1 MPDGSAVRG
10 SSRWKKILLLLLA
23 GAGIAIFAYGAV
35 QDLSLDLK
43 AGKIPAGIP
52 DSVLENI
59 DLDREINGDL
69 WKANV
74 GKVER
79 GKDWATLY
87 SISVD
92 VERVNGQLWT
102 LRAPEGL
109 YLEKEQTAEISRPR
123 GTMSGGGVAFR
134 YAAPLARWNR
144 ETGRILFPEGFEA
157 SGDLGR
163 FQAEYMELLPEGI
176 MEADKGASIQWY
188 DQEDHDPESEL

>member
-1 MPDGSAVRG
+1 MTG
-10 SSRWKKILLLLLA
+10 SSRWKKILLLLLGA
-23 GAGIAIFAYGAV
+23 AGIAFFAYGAV
-35 QDLSLDLK
+35 QDLALDLK
-43 AGKIPAGIP
+43 QGKIPAGIP

-69 WKANV
+69 WKANI

-87 SISVD
+87 TIAVD
-92 VERVNGQLWT
+92 VERANGQLWT
-102 LRAPEGL
+102 LRAPEGR
-109 YLEKEQTAEISRPR
+109 YMEKDMTAEISRPT
-123 GTMSGGGVAFR
+123 GTMTGGGVDLR

-144 ETGRILFPEGFEA
+144 ESGKILFPEGFEA

-163 FQAEYMELLPEGI
+163 FQAEYMELLPDGI

-188 DQEDHDPESEL
+188 DQEEHDPEF

>member
-1 MPDGSAVRG
+1 MPDGTALKG
-10 SSRWKKILLLLLA
+10 SSRWKKILLLLFGAVGLA
-23 GAGIAIFAYGAV
+23 FFAYGAV
-35 QDLSLDLK
+35 RDIALDLK

-52 DSVLENI
+52 DSILENI

-87 SISVD
+87 TIAVD
-92 VERVNGQLWT
+92 VERANGQLWT
-102 LRAPEGL
+102 LRAPKGK
-109 YLEKEQTAEISRPR
+109 YLEKEETAEISSPT
-123 GTMSGGGVAFR
+123 GTMSGGEVTFH

-144 ETGRILFPEGFEA
+144 ESGKILFPEGFEA

-163 FQAEYMELLPEGI
+163 FQAEFMELLPEGI

-188 DQEDHDPESEL
+188 DQEDHDPAPKL

>member
-1 MPDGSAVRG
+1 MPDSSAVKG
-10 SSRWKKILLLLLA
+10 SSRWKKILLLLI
-23 GAGIAIFAYGAV
+23 GAVGIAFFAYGAV
-35 QDLSLDLK
+35 RDMALDLK

-52 DSVLENI
+52 DSILENI

-87 SISVD
+87 TITVD
-92 VERVNGQLWT
+92 VERANGQLWT
-102 LRAPEGL
+102 LRAPGGK
-109 YLEKEQTAEISRPR
+109 YLEKEMTAEIFHPT
-123 GTMSGGGVAFR
+123 GTMTDGVVAFR

-144 ETGRILFPEGFEA
+144 ESGKILFPEGFEA

-163 FQAEYMELLPEGI
+163 FQAHYMELLPEGI

-188 DQEDHDPESEL
+188 DQEDHDPDSEL